1 VAFKVINQTVIDVDS
16 SGATQLQSA
25 SGQDIALYPDQNVW
39 IKQGTKVIFEG
50 TTPDDYEAKLQA
62 TTVTADRD
70 LILPDESGTLATQSY
85 VTSAISG
92 GSLAD
97 TDALAEGSSNL
108 YYTDGRVDLRIAS
121 ANLSDLADIDDS
133 ARADTYVLT
142 WENAT
147 STWIAAPTAST
158 YGTSDFN
165 TDLATALG
173 GNVTIGG
180 NLTVSGTTTTVN
192 SNTVNIGDAII
203 TLNADETGTPS
214 QNAGIEVERG
224 TEANVFIRYNESTNV
239 WEFTNDG
246 SAYTAFGSSSTFT
259 GNTDGISEGSANLYY
274 TDARARAAISATG
287 SISYNNTTG
296 VISYT
301 QPTNVSTFTN
311 DSGYITGYT
320 VTSGDVTGALGYTP
334 YNATNP
340 NGYITASSTD
350 TLTNKTLGAT
360 TVAGHI
366 IPDTDV
372 SYDLGSTTFK
382 FRDLYLSGTTI
393 SLGGA
398 TLSAD
403 GSNLSLGS
411 GAFDLAQN
419 TTADLAEHTT
429 AQYYTDTKVRTHIE
443 GADLNLGTNKI
454 TYSNVYAT
462 TGDLPSASSYHG
474 MFAHVHAEGK
484 GYFAHSGAWKE
495 LVDTSSSSGINI
507 QFNSIGA
514 GTAASGTA
522 GDIRATAD
530 VTAYYS
536 SDEKLKENVVEIDN
550 AINKVKQIRGVEFD
564 WTQDYLEAKGGE
576 DNYFIRKHDVG
587 VIAQEIETVLPEVV
601 GTREDGI
608 KAVKY
613 DRIVALLIQAVKE
626 QQSEIDDLK
635 SQIQN
640 IQRGE

>member
-39 IKQGTKVIFEG
+39 IKQGTKLIFEG

-165 TDLATALG
+165 TDFATKTTTDLAEGASLYYTDERVDDRVSNLIVAGTNITTTYDDTAGTFTINASSVGGYDLSSNTTTDLAEGTNLYYTDARADARITTALG

-203 TLNADETGTPS
+203 TLNSDETGTPS
-214 QNAGIEVERG
+214 QNAGIEIERG

-259 GNTDGISEGSANLYY
+259 GNTDGVNEGTSNLYY
-274 TDARARAAISATG
+274 TDARVRAAVSATTG
-287 SISYNNTTG
+287 SAGYN
-296 VISYT
+296 S
-301 QPTNVSTFTN
+301 S
-311 DSGYITGYT
+311 
-320 VTSGDVTGALGYTP
+320 TGAFSIPANT
-334 YNATNP
+334 
-340 NGYITASSTD
+340 S
-350 TLTNKTLGAT
+350 
-360 TVAGHI
+360 HI
-366 IPDTDV
+366 
-372 SYDLGSTTFK
+372 SE
-382 FRDLYLSGTTI
+382 SG
-393 SLGGA
+393 
-398 TLSAD
+398 
-403 GSNLSLGS
+403 NL
-411 GAFDLAQN
+411 
-419 TTADLAEHTT
+419 
-429 AQYYTDTKVRTHIE
+429 YYTDARVRTHIE
-443 GADLNLGTNKI
+443 GADLNLGTNKVLF
-454 TYSNVYAT
+454 SNVYAT

-484 GYFAHSGAWKE
+484 GYFAHAGAWKE

-507 QFNSIGA
+507 RFNSIGA

-536 SDEKLKENVVEIDN
+536 SDEKLKENVVEIKK

-564 WTQDYLEAKGGE
+564 WTQEYLDAKGGE
-576 DNYFIRKHDVG
+576 DGYFVRKHDVG
-587 VIAQEIETVLPEVV
+587 VIAQEIETVLPAVV
-601 GTREDGI
+601 ATRQNGV

-626 QQSEIDDLK
+626 QQSEIEDLK
-635 SQIQN
+635 KLINESIKQ
-640 IQRGE
+640 GE